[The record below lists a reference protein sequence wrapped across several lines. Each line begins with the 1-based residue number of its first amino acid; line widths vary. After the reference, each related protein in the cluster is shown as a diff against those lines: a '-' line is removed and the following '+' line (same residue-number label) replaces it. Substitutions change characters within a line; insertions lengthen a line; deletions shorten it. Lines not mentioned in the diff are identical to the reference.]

1 MIDFSQML
9 PRLIV
14 ALVLGSL
21 MGLERELAGKEA
33 GIRTSMMVAGG
44 SALFSIAAISLPFL
58 LTQMTGADVQN
69 IVSSNSGFLAII
81 ANIVVGIGFLGA
93 GIIIKTEEHVHG
105 LTTAAVIWTVAAV
118 GVLAGIGLIE
128 FASVGAVIFSIALY
142 AMRKLGISEQ
152 IQSRRK

>member
-14 ALVLGSL
+14 ALALGSL
-21 MGLERELAGKEA
+21 MGFERELAGKEA

-58 LTQMTGADVQN
+58 LAQMTGADVQS

-118 GVLAGIGLIE
+118 GVLAGIGLLQ
-128 FASVGAVIFSIALY
+128 FASVGAVVFSIALY
-142 AMRKLGISEQ
+142 GMRKLGISEQ